1 MHRRIFLFTPLFL
14 ALMGIG
20 VLGAGFHQSAA
31 RQEATPAHGGGTGV
45 STEVLGH
52 QELDDFP
59 GEALH
64 LLRVTFA
71 PGGLVEPH
79 IHPGSTI
86 YHIQEGS
93 LVFTLLDGEAS
104 LVRAGHD
111 EAAPAED
118 IPVGDEIML
127 GGGDTVHYDGS
138 TVQTER
144 NDGTVDA
151 VVLISNLRGV
161 DEPAREF
168 VESTSRI
175 QGRVLAH

>member
-1 MHRRIFLFTPLFL
+1 MHRRIFLLPPLL
-14 ALMGIG
+14 IALMAVG
-20 VLGAGFHQSAA
+20 VLGAGVHQSAA
-31 RQEATPAHGGGTGV
+31 RQEATPTHGTGSGV
-45 STEVLGH
+45 GTEVLGN
-52 QELDDFP
+52 QELDLVP
-59 GEALH
+59 GQALH

-71 PGGLVEPH
+71 PDGSVDPH

-104 LVRAGHD
+104 LVRAGLD
-111 EAAPAED
+111 EASPAED
-118 IPVGDEIML
+118 IPVNEEITL
-127 GGGDTVHYDGS
+127 AAGDTVYYDGS
-138 TVQTER
+138 TVQSER

-168 VESTSRI
+168 VETSSRV
-175 QGRVLAH
+175 QGRVLAY